1 MVTREEIQV
10 TCDDIVREFSPLQII
25 LFGSYAYGT
34 PSEDSD
40 VDLLVIMPVEES
52 ETRQKASD
60 IKTCIP
66 KRFKMDLHV
75 RSPEVL
81 AYRITYNDWFLRE
94 ITEKGEVL
102 YESDGFYLIPLDK
115 KMTELNPLTL
125 EWIEFAE
132 GDYTVTIENKQ
143 GDNPVFHLICFL
155 SQQCV
160 EKYLKAL
167 LQENNIPFRRTHD
180 LNELLNLILQIYPS
194 WSGWKA
200 IQPALTKHAVGTRYP
215 SDIPTETDAEKAM
228 EVCSMVR
235 EAIRTELNVSS
246 K

>member
-1 MVTREEIQV
+1 MVTREEIQA

-40 VDLLVIMPVEES
+40 VDLLVIMPVDES
-52 ETRQKASD
+52 NTRQKVSD
-60 IKTCIP
+60 IKARIP
-66 KRFKMDLHV
+66 KRFKMDLHIL
-75 RSPEVL
+75 SPEVL

-94 ITEKGEVL
+94 ITEKGVVL
-102 YESDGFYLIPLDK
+102 YESDDFYLIPPEK

-132 GDYTVTIENKQ
+132 GDYTVAIENQ
-143 GDNPVFHLICFL
+143 RGENPVFHVICFL

-180 LNELLNLILQIYPS
+180 LNELLNLILPIYPS
-194 WSGWKA
+194 WSTWKN
-200 IQPALTKHAVGTRYP
+200 QLPSLTTHVVDTRYP
-215 SDIPTETDAEKAM
+215 SDLPTETDADKAN
-228 EVCSMVR
+228 EVCNMVR

-246 K
+246 E

>member
-1 MVTREEIQV
+1 MVTREDIQA
-10 TCDDIVREFSPLQII
+10 TCDDIVREFSPLQIV
-25 LFGSYAYGT
+25 LFGSYAYGS

-52 ETRQKASD
+52 EKRKKASE
-60 IKTCIP
+60 IQACIP

-75 RSPEVL
+75 CSPEVL

-102 YESDGFYLIPLDK
+102 YELDGFYLIPPEK

-132 GDYTVTIENKQ
+132 GDYSVAIENQQ
-143 GDNPVFHLICFL
+143 GDNPVFHVICFL

-180 LNELLNLILQIYPS
+180 LNELLNLILSTYPS
-194 WSGWKA
+194 WKAWKNKL
-200 IQPALTKHAVGTRYP
+200 PSLTTHAVDTRYP
-215 SDIPTETDAEKAM
+215 SDLPTETDAEKAM
-228 EVCSMVR
+228 EICNMVR
-235 EAIRTELNVSS
+235 DAIRTELNI
-246 K
+246 